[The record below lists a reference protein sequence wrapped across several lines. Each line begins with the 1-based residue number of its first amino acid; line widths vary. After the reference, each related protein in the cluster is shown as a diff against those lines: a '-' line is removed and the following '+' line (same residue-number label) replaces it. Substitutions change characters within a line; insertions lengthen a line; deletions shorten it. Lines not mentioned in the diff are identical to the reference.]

1 MGFFRFWAGER
12 LMNSQWVGFGIAPR
26 LFESIIPDEICE
38 DLKRGSGKLGGIVFR
53 IINISESTNLEPK
66 V

>member
-1 MGFFRFWAGER
+1 
-12 LMNSQWVGFGIAPR
+12 MNSQWVGFGIAPR

-38 DLKRGSGKLGGIVFR
+38 DLKRGSGKLGDIVFR
-53 IINISESTNLEPK
+53 IINIPESTNLEPK